1 MANVDSTTLNA
12 NRFMQAFGDAIV
24 ASGSLTLSANPTAAD
39 VLRIMRVQAGTEV
52 CALMLGNSDMDTGTP
67 DFAVSIGYHPVNS
80 GDGPTADVD
89 YFQAAGDTVL
99 GTANAGKLYCNFA
112 PITFDK
118 DVYITMTV
126 GVDAATFAGGTMH
139 LTALGKA
146 RGTK

>member
-12 NRFMQAFGDAIV
+12 NKFMQAFGDGIV
-24 ASGSLTLSANPTAAD
+24 ASGSLALAANPTAAD

-52 CALMLGNSDMDTGTP
+52 TALMLGNSDMDSGTP
-67 DFAVSIGYHPVNS
+67 DFAVSIGYHPVDS
-80 GDGPTADVD
+80 AAGPTADVD

-99 GTANAGKLYCNFA
+99 GTANAGKLYCNFPA
-112 PITFDK
+112 ITFDK

-126 GVDAATFAGGTMH
+126 GVDAATFVAGTMYM
-139 LTALGKA
+139 TALGKA